1 MSDGV
6 TCIAVEPP
14 PSGIA
19 AVVAPGIHWL
29 RMPLPFKL
37 DHINLWLLEDDDG
50 WTVVDTGISRD
61 TVKQAWEEVFSGTLD
76 GKPVKR
82 VIVTHYHPDHMG
94 LAGWLTR
101 RFGVALSMTSSEWAF
116 AHLACLNSS
125 ESFLDAAREFYR
137 SAGFDDALLQ
147 AVERSRGTYPSS
159 VSPLPVAYRRLG
171 NGDRLHIGGHE
182 WRVIVGHGHSPEHA
196 CLFCEALEVLIAG
209 DQILPRITPNI
220 GVWPREPEAD
230 PLRLYLD
237 GLPRFRRLPAA
248 TLVLPSHDRPFT
260 GLPGRLDE
268 LAEHHRARLAETA
281 AACAEPGTALEVS
294 QHLFQRE
301 LDRHQLFF
309 AIGESLAH
317 LHFLMNEGSVVRTQR
332 EDGVHLFRRQT

>member
-14 PSGIA
+14 PSGTAA
-19 AVVAPGIHWL
+19 AVVPGIHWL

-159 VSPLPVAYRRLG
+159 VSPVPVSSSRPSSRSFPRDSSAASFYLNAG
-171 NGDRLHIGGHE
+171 CSTMSSTVASCASIS
-182 WRVIVGHGHSPEHA
+182 SPPCA
-196 CLFCEALEVLIAG
+196 CSPI
-209 DQILPRITPNI
+209 N
-220 GVWPREPEAD
+220 
-230 PLRLYLD
+230 LYLN
-237 GLPRFRRLPAA
+237 
-248 TLVLPSHDRPFT
+248 
-260 GLPGRLDE
+260 E
-268 LAEHHRARLAETA
+268 L
-281 AACAEPGTALEVS
+281 
-294 QHLFQRE
+294 
-301 LDRHQLFF
+301 
-309 AIGESLAH
+309 
-317 LHFLMNEGSVVRTQR
+317 
-332 EDGVHLFRRQT
+332 